1 MCICYRILSSIS
13 WSVYQTNWTRVS
25 SSWLVVWTLTGFIE
39 ELRQCQCQCN
49 TYGIYMYCHPIIMS
63 NVTVIVYCALGWKQL
78 YCSIQKV
85 FGILLCH
92 CITYLQRAGTKSFN
106 TFESIV
112 VCLLC
117 LSCHYLYHFCLVLL
131 VLVVVLYF

>member
-1 MCICYRILSSIS
+1 MKLIILYIAVASINFMFDVYFVDRILSSIS

-49 TYGIYMYCHPIIMS
+49 TYGIYMYCHHIVMS

-85 FGILLCH
+85 FGISLCH
-92 CITYLQRAGTKSFN
+92 CITYL
-106 TFESIV
+106 
-112 VCLLC
+112 
-117 LSCHYLYHFCLVLL
+117 
-131 VLVVVLYF
+131 